1 VQSVALTAREGSRFP
16 DRLDLVLLVG
26 FGDCRKAH
34 DLPVLLPE
42 DVADQIVF
50 VQPLLDYDDGAVPFV
65 IEPAVEGVV
74 VPLVGGLPLR
84 LGERLLRLQRIVDH
98 GDVGAASGQDTADN
112 HQASLIASDPSK
124 SAT

>member
-1 VQSVALTAREGSRFP
+1 MQSVALTAREGSRFP

-84 LGERLLRLQRIVDH
+84 VGERLLRLQRIVRR
-98 GDVGAASGQDTADN
+98 
-112 HQASLIASDPSK
+112 P
-124 SAT
+124 